1 MFSSPFGRRR
11 IVVARAI
18 ALALLVGAAAGCVT
32 TTAPSPIAA
41 PVNLG
46 EIKTEIL
53 AYQRSGAYDRDLA
66 AVDDAALAY
75 VERRAATAT
84 RPALVLDIDET
95 SLSNW
100 PEIRANDFGFIP
112 DGPCDRLPR
121 GPCGVK
127 AWEQSARATA
137 IAPTLRLF
145 RAARARGVAVFF
157 ITGRHEDER
166 AATERNLHRAG
177 YDGWAGVVLR
187 PVGGS
192 TSSAADYKAPARAK
206 IEAAGYTV
214 IANVGDQPSDLAGG
228 HAERTFLLPNPFY
241 RIP

>member
-1 MFSSPFGRRR
+1 MRSDQCVRWRAASWRAVAVAL
-11 IVVARAI
+11 VVAT
-18 ALALLVGAAAGCVT
+18 VAGCAT
-32 TTAPSPIAA
+32 MPPAPPIGTPA
-41 PVNLG
+41 NLG
-46 EIKTEIL
+46 ELKTEIL
-53 AYQRSGAYDRDLA
+53 AYERSGAYDHDLA
-66 AVDDAALAY
+66 AVGAAAQAY
-75 VERRAATAT
+75 VEQRAATVV
-84 RPALVLDIDET
+84 RPAMVLDIDET

-100 PEIRANDFGFIP
+100 PEIRANDFGYIP
-112 DGPCDRLPR
+112 DGPCDHLPR

-137 IAPTLRLF
+137 IVPTLSLF

-157 ITGRHEDER
+157 VTGRPENER

-177 YDGWAGVVLR
+177 YAGWAGLVLR
-187 PVGGS
+187 TGGS
-192 TSSAADYKAPARAK
+192 ATRSAADYKTRARAK
-206 IEAAGYTV
+206 IEAAGYTI